1 VNGIIT
7 NRSVKAGLF
16 LLCLAPLA
24 GLAWGAL
31 RGGLVDST
39 FSPTLFL
46 VPNTWIRRI
55 PASPKATKPRIDRLQ
70 THVVDFRQFLT
81 VG

>member
-1 VNGIIT
+1 MEEAIT
-7 NRSVKAGLF
+7 VQPQKRYVS
-16 LLCLAPLA
+16 LAQYEA
-24 GLAWGAL
+24 
-31 RGGLVDST
+31 D
-39 FSPTLFL
+39 
-46 VPNTWIRRI
+46 TWIRRI